1 MSEYGS
7 KIKNILIGVTG
18 SISAYKANDL
28 ASALSHSGYNVKG
41 VFTTSASK
49 ITQPTTFGAITH
61 TKPYV
66 DENWFSDVEEV
77 SHIALAKWADLIIVY
92 PASANTIAKLVN
104 GFSDNILTS
113 TVLAF
118 EGMNSGK
125 IIAAPAM
132 NNFMYEAKPTQKNL
146 ETLKSMGFEII
157 EPIVGN
163 LACGD
168 SGKGHIAKVNDVVN
182 FIKNL

>member
-1 MSEYGS
+1 
-7 KIKNILIGVTG
+7 
-18 SISAYKANDL
+18 
-28 ASALSHSGYNVKG
+28 
-41 VFTTSASK
+41 
-49 ITQPTTFGAITH
+49 
-61 TKPYV
+61 
-66 DENWFSDVEEV
+66 
-77 SHIALAKWADLIIVY
+77 
-92 PASANTIAKLVN
+92 
-104 GFSDNILTS
+104 
-113 TVLAF
+113 VLAF

-125 IIAAPAM
+125 IIVAPAM
-132 NNFMYEAKPTQKNL
+132 NNFMYEAKLTQKNL